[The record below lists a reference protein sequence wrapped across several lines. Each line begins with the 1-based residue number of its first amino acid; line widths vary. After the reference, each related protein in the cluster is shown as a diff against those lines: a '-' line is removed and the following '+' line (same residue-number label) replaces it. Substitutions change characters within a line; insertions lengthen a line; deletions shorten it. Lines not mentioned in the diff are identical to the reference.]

1 MNRGESFRRVIR
13 FTSPKIWNSIG
24 ELCHRTRLALSGYFG
39 WLRSYIYIV
48 KMSIVKCYIFVNF
61 SSENKFC
68 SVLFCSQPRTQ
79 GFSFDIPTSLKEKP
93 WFRLVT
99 CLPDFGR
106 QTNSVIR
113 VGRERGKNV
122 LTA

>member
-1 MNRGESFRRVIR
+1 MQS
-13 FTSPKIWNSIG
+13 SSKIAGAS
-24 ELCHRTRLALSGYFG
+24 LCFKGGTPSDLKSMADRQE
-39 WLRSYIYIV
+39 W
-48 KMSIVKCYIFVNF
+48 K
-61 SSENKFC
+61 
-68 SVLFCSQPRTQ
+68 QPRTQ
-79 GFSFDIPTSLKEKP
+79 GFSFHAPTSLKEKP

-106 QTNSVIR
+106 QTDSVIR